1 MRLLSVEDEPA
12 AALILA
18 KGLREHAYAVDVS
31 GDGEDASFRLATT
44 DYDAVI
50 LDVTLQ
56 FAKTSWRV
64 GPTFSSS
71 AVPYATRPRPARRPR
86 GAVTIPCS
94 RTAARIRRESA
105 LLDEDIEVTA
115 NAL

>member
-1 MRLLSVEDEPA
+1 MRVLLVEDEPA

-64 GPTFSSS
+64 GPTFSWW
-71 AVPYATRPRPARRPR
+71 AVHTVVRDQPD
-86 GAVTIPCS
+86 V
-94 RTAARIRRESA
+94 REA
-105 LLDEDIEVTA
+105 L
-115 NAL
+115 